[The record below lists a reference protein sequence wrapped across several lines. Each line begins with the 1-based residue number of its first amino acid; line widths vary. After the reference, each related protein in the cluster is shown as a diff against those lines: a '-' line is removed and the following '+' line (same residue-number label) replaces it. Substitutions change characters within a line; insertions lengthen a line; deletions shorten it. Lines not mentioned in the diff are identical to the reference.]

1 MFSVADRV
9 CLFSNGF
16 NLELDKN
23 GPLGMLC
30 PKLIDK
36 PNFKTEGRTYFE
48 LHLNIDDQQYQEVK
62 EKLVGLNAEM
72 LLFTRRLKE
81 LEIWCQ
87 DDIDGDTN
95 MNESV
100 KYRVCSPNSILPFV
114 VLENSILGDTLY
126 FIRHHRVDRM
136 PTNPKRAGTPEIVL
150 AFPYDSVLREPIL
163 KPQNIFAFLP
173 LHLTAF
179 PVPGLTVKTI
189 LTIVVSSACG
199 LSNSD
204 QSRRYFGIGTM
215 EYSVKRCYSRCL
227 CRRNFCNAKTQR
239 YLGKLFGVLVLC

>member
-30 PKLIDK
+30 PKPIDK
-36 PNFKTEGRTYFE
+36 PNFVTEGKTLFE

-62 EKLVGLNAEM
+62 EKLVSLNAEM

-95 MNESV
+95 MIDSV
-100 KYRVCSPNSILPFV
+100 KYRVCSPNSASPFM
-114 VLENSILGDTLY
+114 VLENSILGDTMY
-126 FIRHHRVDRM
+126 FIHHHRVERM
-136 PTNPKRAGTPEIVL
+136 PANPKRAETTEIVL
-150 AFPYDSVLREPIL
+150 AFPYDCVRREPII

-173 LHLTAF
+173 LHVTAF
-179 PVPGLTVKTI
+179 PVPVLDVNII
-189 LTIVVSSACG
+189 LTIVVSSTRG
-199 LSNSD
+199 LSNAD
-204 QSRRYFGIGTM
+204 ESRRYFGIGTM
-215 EYSVKRCYSRCL
+215 EYPVKGCCS
-227 CRRNFCNAKTQR
+227 
-239 YLGKLFGVLVLC
+239 